1 VKRAGVVS
9 RNQDHIPGER
19 PSRVTARHDAVSVR
33 PVDPDLLQAAVAA
46 ESRSDFWRGEFQW
59 CLAQQ
64 ALAPLQGEHGDSEP
78 LRLGSINAQ
87 RAHRFP
93 AVSDDP
99 EWLSGRSINVLARR
113 VAPAVAAGDA
123 VCVDLTQLIRG
134 ACPAGQSRE
143 FLRIVCESLETR
155 FAAALGQYSVTPR
168 RLSFSLRA
176 DHPGLTELPRLL
188 SATTLGRPAITI
200 RVPDALLPKLAAEGP
215 QRLWLGVTE
224 LAHRDP
230 GVGLVLQGTTRQ
242 ACLLA
247 AAERAD
253 AVLPHSL
260 FEARADTAWLA
271 VRINIAQLRLSAR
284 SAGVM
289 SIRRLLRAALRLADN
304 LVDQL
309 DWGSPELRHD
319 AMLNR
324 RLALHIDGIG
334 ELVDQCRLDP
344 ACIASS
350 RLALRWAGL
359 LRRLMLRES
368 NALAR
373 ERGPFPGLAIGEL
386 EASLSTRYGAAR
398 AEQLLR
404 QSRLRHRHILVI
416 SPYAV
421 FPVGNARH
429 PLPQYLHLLPVM
441 RCADTVGM
449 YGHGVRGALSLPVF
463 RRLMQMSWAISHNR
477 P

>member
-1 VKRAGVVS
+1 V
-9 RNQDHIPGER
+9 
-19 PSRVTARHDAVSVR
+19 
-33 PVDPDLLQAAVAA
+33 A
-46 ESRSDFWRGEFQW
+46 ESQRDFWRDEFHW
-59 CLAQQ
+59 CLSQY
-64 ALAPLQGEHGDSEP
+64 ALAPLQDEHGPGEP
-78 LRLGSINAQ
+78 LRLSAINAQ
-87 RAHRFP
+87 RAYRFP
-93 AVSDDP
+93 AVSDDR
-99 EWLSGRSINVLARR
+99 EWLKGRSINVLARR

-123 VCVDLTQLIRG
+123 VCVDLTQLTRG
-134 ACPAGQSRE
+134 VVPAGQNRE
-143 FLRIVCESLETR
+143 YLRIVCEALETR
-155 FAAALGQYSVTPR
+155 LAPALGQYSVTPR

-176 DHPGLTELPRLL
+176 DHPGLTELPRLRN
-188 SATTLGRPAITI
+188 AATLGSPAITI
-200 RVPDALLPKLAAEGP
+200 RLPDELLPRISADDGP

-242 ACLLA
+242 TCLLA
-247 AAERAD
+247 ASERSD
-253 AVLPHSL
+253 AVLPRSL

-271 VRINIAQLRLSAR
+271 VRINLAHLRLSAR
-284 SAGVM
+284 SDGIMA
-289 SIRRLLRAALRLADN
+289 IRRLLRAALRLADN
-304 LVDQL
+304 LVDQM
-309 DWGSPELRHD
+309 DWGSPELRQD

-334 ELVDQCRLDP
+334 DLVDQCRLDP
-344 ACIASS
+344 DCVASA
-350 RLALRWAGL
+350 RLAIRWASV

-386 EASLSTRYGAAR
+386 ESSLSTRYGAAR

-416 SPYAV
+416 SPYSV
-421 FPVGNARH
+421 FPSEKANF

-441 RCADTVGM
+441 RCADTIGM

-463 RRLMQMSWAISHNR
+463 RRLLQMTWAIAHNR